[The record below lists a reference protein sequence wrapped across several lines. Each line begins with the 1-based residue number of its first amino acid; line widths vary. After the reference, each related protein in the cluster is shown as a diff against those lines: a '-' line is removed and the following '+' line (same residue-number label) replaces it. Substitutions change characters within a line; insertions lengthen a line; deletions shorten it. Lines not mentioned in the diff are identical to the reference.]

1 MTTTAH
7 PSYLD
12 FFSETP
18 KNFDV
23 ENGFVSKILPLT
35 SVASNNSVIE
45 FLVPSLSQCLIS
57 PSDTQYVIRLKITAS
72 DGKDLAEIAAEKA
85 DAFFTILNSAA
96 SSIISDMQILING
109 QHVGS
114 SNSLYPFVGHVHN
127 LLSNITE
134 KRYEFLSRGFLE
146 EAADDGKTVNSSPG
160 VLRYGLVNTSK
171 EAVFIGGICNGIF
184 QEKQLL
190 APNVTLGVR
199 MFPSK
204 SSFFIFSKN
213 TTYKVEIISAHLE
226 VKYLKLDSQLLIK
239 TIERMK
245 IQPYLLHH
253 LNIKP
258 KNIVLSSGI
267 STITLPNIL
276 TGVMPVKL
284 LFTFISNK
292 SLLGTYDTNPL
303 NFQPYTLSSYMIK
316 INEKNYPSN
325 RLNYSFAANGNYI
338 ELYNHVMKNLA
349 ESGSTSTGIGSKF
362 FASGG
367 FFVIENLL
375 HDAGNPFVSPPQ
387 SGSMTLE
394 LEFSTSLTEA
404 VSLILLPVYASTLSI
419 DVHGNVSLQE

>member
-57 PSDTQYVIRLKITAS
+57 PSDTQYVIRLKITAA
-72 DGKDLAEIAAEKA
+72 DGKAIAEVKPETGET
-85 DAFFTILNSAA
+85 FYTILNSAA

-114 SNSLYPFVGHVHN
+114 SNSLYPFVGHIHN
-127 LLSNITE
+127 LLSNINE
-134 KRYEFLSRGFLE
+134 KRNEFISRGFIE
-146 EAADDGKTVNSSPG
+146 ESEDDGKTVNSTAG
-160 VLRYGLVNTSK
+160 VLRYGLVSTSK
-171 EAVFIGGICNGIF
+171 EAVFIGDICNGIF

-226 VKYLKLDSQLLIK
+226 VKYLKLDSHLLIK

-245 IQPYLLHH
+245 IQPYVLHH

-292 SLLGTYDTNPL
+292 SLLGTYETNPL
-303 NFQPYTLSSYMIK
+303 YFQPYKLSSYLIK

-325 RLNYSFAANGNYI
+325 RLNYSFADNGNYT
-338 ELYNHVMKNLA
+338 ELYHHVMKNLA

-394 LEFSTSLTEA
+394 LEFSGSLSEA
-404 VSLILLPVYASTLSI
+404 VSLILLPVYASTLTI
-419 DVHGNVSLQE
+419 DVNGNVTHQ

>member
-1 MTTTAH
+1 MSAH
-7 PSYLD
+7 PAYLD
-12 FFSETP
+12 FFSSVP

-35 SVASNNSVIE
+35 SIASNNSVIE
-45 FLVPSLSQCLIS
+45 FLAPNLNQCLIS
-57 PSDTQYVIRLKITAS
+57 PSDTQYVIKLKVTAA
-72 DGKDLAEIAAEKA
+72 DGKDLAEITAETA
-85 DAFFTILNSAA
+85 DKFFTILNSAA

-114 SNSLYPFVGHVHN
+114 ANNLYPFVGHVQN
-127 LLSNITE
+127 LLSNVIE
-134 KRYEFLSRGFLE
+134 KRNEFIARGFVE
-146 EAADDGKTVNSSPG
+146 EAQDDANTINSAPG
-160 VLRYGLVNTSK
+160 VLRYGLVSTSK
-171 EAVFIGGICNGIF
+171 EAVFIGKICNGIF
-184 QEKQLL
+184 QERQLL

-204 SSFFIFSKN
+204 DSFFIYSKN
-213 TTYKVEIISAHLE
+213 KTYKVHISSAHLE
-226 VKYLKLDSQLLIK
+226 VKYLKIDSQIMIK

-245 IQPYLLHH
+245 TQSYVLHH

-258 KNIVLSSGI
+258 KNIVLPTGI
-267 STITLPNIL
+267 SSITLPNIV

-284 LFTFISNK
+284 IFTLISNK

-303 NFQPYTLSSYMIK
+303 NFQPYKLSSYAIR
-316 INEKNYPSN
+316 INEKTYPSN
-325 RLNYSFAANGNYI
+325 RLTYSFASNYM
-338 ELYNHVMKNLA
+338 ELYNHVMNNLA
-349 ESGSTSTGIGSKF
+349 ESGCAGTGIGSKF
-362 FASGG
+362 FSSGG
-367 FFVIENLL
+367 FFVLENLL

-419 DVHGNVSLQE
+419 DVHGNVQLEE